1 MTGRERRAPR
11 RRGRVGC
18 IDNPF
23 VTKTAAHPSLVMWA
37 YAILKGVRMKG
48 LIHFRWQG
56 DANDGRLDRRT
67 FFAAALTL
75 AGAAM
80 GGSAGRS
87 EPRGGTR
94 DSAPGK
100 TKSKYVSIVE
110 FTSSGERK
118 GIVMIEKVV
127 KTEAEWKK
135 QLTPEEFEVARRK
148 GTERAF
154 SGKYWN
160 LHEKGIYRCVC
171 CGNAVFSSDTKFD
184 SGTGWPSFWAPIA
197 TENIRTATDLGLG
210 LARTEVLCKECDAH
224 LGHVFD
230 DGPPPTHR
238 RYCLNSAALRFEKKE
253 G

>member
-1 MTGRERRAPR
+1 MMDQIHSKWPREVDGR
-11 RRGRVGC
+11 
-18 IDNPF
+18 
-23 VTKTAAHPSLVMWA
+23 
-37 YAILKGVRMKG
+37 
-48 LIHFRWQG
+48 
-56 DANDGRLDRRT
+56 RLDRRT
-67 FFAAALTL
+67 FFAAVLTL
-75 AGAAM
+75 ANAAM
-80 GGSAGRS
+80 GEAAGSP
-87 EPRGGTR
+87 EPQGGTG
-94 DSAPGK
+94 DSPHGK
-100 TKSKYVSIVE
+100 AKRKVVSIVE

-118 GIVMIEKVV
+118 GIVMTEKVV

-154 SGKYWN
+154 SGKHWN

-197 TENIRTATDLGLG
+197 KENIQTGGDLSLG
-210 LARTEVLCKECDAH
+210 MPRTEVLCTECDAH

-230 DGPPPTHR
+230 DGPPPTHL